1 MTPLKNHLKR
11 ECPPL
16 SERVRNSDNNRS
28 PFARQKFVITVK
40 ILVITNY

>member
-28 PFARQKFVITVK
+28 PLLANN
-40 ILVITNY
+40 L